1 MKKKAFVLILVLMV
15 AFLGGCWSRREVE
28 DLAIVSA
35 TGIDRITVGGQKKY
49 RVTFLIVRPRQLG
62 GGRQASPA
70 IQFNPDWL
78 ISEVGDSL
86 YDAVRNVSRRSP
98 RAVVLYHND
107 AVIIGQET
115 AREGISDIVDFMQ
128 RHKDIRL
135 RTLVFISKQS
145 AEGIMK
151 ALPKLE
157 QTVSQEI
164 TEMTIKS
171 NPMVSMSYP
180 VDLRLFTEALI
191 IPGWDPVAPVI
202 KTVFAKEPLGSQRAQ
217 KEALHTIALDGMA
230 VFKKDKL
237 AGFLSPVETRSFLL
251 MMGKANSGILP
262 VRLPEQGG
270 ATVSLMMARS
280 SSDFKPVIRE
290 GRLVMEVTIKTE
302 ADVVEV
308 DGNVPVGDPQVLKLL
323 SSKYSETVK
332 SLAQGAL
339 DRAQKQYKADIFGM
353 GNKVHKKYPDY
364 WHEIE
369 KEWYDIYPELPVV
382 IKVEGKVKRT
392 SMIADPLRAK

>member
-1 MKKKAFVLILVLMV
+1 
-15 AFLGGCWSRREVE
+15 
-28 DLAIVSA
+28 
-35 TGIDRITVGGQKKY
+35 
-49 RVTFLIVRPRQLG
+49 
-62 GGRQASPA
+62 
-70 IQFNPDWL
+70 
-78 ISEVGDSL
+78 
-86 YDAVRNVSRRSP
+86 
-98 RAVVLYHND
+98 
-107 AVIIGQET
+107 
-115 AREGISDIVDFMQ
+115 
-128 RHKDIRL
+128 
-135 RTLVFISKQS
+135 
-145 AEGIMK
+145 
-151 ALPKLE
+151 
-157 QTVSQEI
+157 
-164 TEMTIKS
+164 
-171 NPMVSMSYP
+171 
-180 VDLRLFTEALI
+180 
-191 IPGWDPVAPVI
+191 
-202 KTVFAKEPLGSQRAQ
+202 
-217 KEALHTIALDGMA
+217 
-230 VFKKDKL
+230 
-237 AGFLSPVETRSFLL
+237 

-262 VRLPEQGG
+262 VRLPERGG

-280 SSDFKPVIRE
+280 ASDFKPVIRE